1 MGPQIKSAAKDCG
14 LICLALTLDGLI
26 SEKERNLHLCNDSR
40 LLLLSK
46 CSLAAITAM
55 NDIETKQGEEGFDD
69 DHYPEWNTSTLP
81 PL

>member
-1 MGPQIKSAAKDCG
+1 
-14 LICLALTLDGLI
+14 
-26 SEKERNLHLCNDSR
+26 
-40 LLLLSK
+40 
-46 CSLAAITAM
+46 M